1 MRSWRADVDTQAITN
16 AVSHIESLSAIELV
30 VVVRRRSRAWPHI
43 PFIAGG
49 LAVWITL
56 ALMLFTAPAFSLAS
70 FLVDPFLVGAIV
82 GWAASR
88 VSEMIRWLTPSS
100 ARRRAV
106 DAAANDTFV
115 AHRVHNTRRRTG
127 VLVYCAL
134 GERMA
139 SVVVDAGVATAVA
152 PDRLGAWRDQIGA
165 AIGQGPHAVANAVAA
180 MAPVFAAALPR
191 LHDDENE
198 LADAVTVDLGSLQ
211 L

>member
-1 MRSWRADVDTQAITN
+1 MRSWRADIDKQAITN

-43 PFIAGG
+43 PFIVGG

-70 FLVDPFLVGAIV
+70 FLVGAIV

-88 VSEMIRWLTPSS
+88 ISEMIRWLTPSS

-115 AHRVHNTRRRTG
+115 ARRVHGTRRRTG

-165 AIGQGPHAVANAVAA
+165 AIGHGPHAVANAVAA

>member
-1 MRSWRADVDTQAITN
+1 MRSWRADIDKQAITN
-16 AVSHIESLSAIELV
+16 AVSHIESLSAVELV
-30 VVVRRRSRAWPHI
+30 VVVRRRSGTWPHI

-88 VSEMIRWLTPSS
+88 VSELIRWLTPSA

-106 DAAANDTFV
+106 DAAANDTFIGR
-115 AHRVHNTRRRTG
+115 RVHGTRRRSG

-139 SVVVDAGVATAVA
+139 SIVVDTGVAAAIA
-152 PDRLGAWRDQIGA
+152 PGRLKAWRDQVEA
-165 AIGQGPHAVANAVAA
+165 AIGQGPHAVASAVAV

-191 LHDDENE
+191 LHDDVNE